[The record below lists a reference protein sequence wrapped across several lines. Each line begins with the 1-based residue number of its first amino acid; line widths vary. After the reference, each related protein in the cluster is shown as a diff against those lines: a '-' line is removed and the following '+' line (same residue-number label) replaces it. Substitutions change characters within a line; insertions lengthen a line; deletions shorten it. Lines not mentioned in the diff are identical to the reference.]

1 MKYPSRPHDIYI
13 RFPKAKKGLK
23 EKLVKLAK
31 RNGLPL
37 TQMMII
43 IIEDFL
49 QRTKEDKSI
58 EIKLK

>member
-1 MKYPSRPHDIYI
+1 MASLELLHDANFA
-13 RFPKAKKGLK
+13 FPDHKGLK